1 MKLQFCNASS
11 CSSCILLLVVPPTTN
26 TQHLH
31 GLLTTTNYSTRF
43 VVGQRTRS
51 RGSGLP
57 PPPPPPLSPLTPH
70 HATFV
75 MMADSKS
82 NHMLTSTST
91 DTTTANTNTRARF
104 RRVHQATTT
113 TYY

>member
-57 PPPPPPLSPLTPH
+57 PPPPPLTPLTPH
-70 HATFV
+70 HAAFV

-82 NHMLTSTST
+82 NHMSTSTST